1 MNENLQHKIKKL
13 NLAGISQTVG
23 MRTEQAAKE
32 NLSHQEFLE
41 LLIEDEYMNRSRNR
55 RTKLMSAARFPQ
67 HKTLEEFDF
76 SFQPSLKRSLIYGMG
91 TCEFI
96 RKKENVAFI
105 GFPGTGKTHISI
117 ALGVK
122 AIEQGYCVF
131 FTTLTAIL
139 EELYMARADNSFRQK
154 LKRYTNPDLLI
165 IDELGLKKLNQTS
178 VDDFYEVISRR
189 YETNSTIITSNKQ
202 FDEWG
207 SVLFDPILATAILDR
222 FVHHCSFVLLEGD
235 SYRMRD
241 RAGRHEHK
249 GRGRPR
255 KNTTSVMS
263 APQTGPDS
271 PGVKEDKEPFD
282 TEGGAR

>member
-1 MNENLQHKIKKL
+1 MNENLQYKVKKL
-13 NLAGISQTVG
+13 NLAGISQTMG
-23 MRTEQAAKE
+23 MRIEQAAKE
-32 NLSHQEFLE
+32 NLSHLEFFE
-41 LLIEDEYMNRSRNR
+41 LLIEDEYLNRSRNR
-55 RTKLMSAARFPQ
+55 RVRLMSAAHFPQ
-67 HKTLEEFDF
+67 HKTMEEFDF

-91 TCEFI
+91 TCEFV

-105 GFPGTGKTHISI
+105 GFPGTGKTHLSI

-122 AIEQGYCVF
+122 AVEQGYGVF
-131 FTTLTAIL
+131 FTTLSAML

-154 LKRYTNPDLLI
+154 LKKYTIPDLLI

-178 VDDFYEVISRR
+178 VDDFYEVIAKR

-207 SVLFDPILATAILDR
+207 SVLFDPVLATAILDR
-222 FVHHCSFVLLEGD
+222 FVHHCSFVMIEGD

-241 RAGRHEHK
+241 RAGGAGHK

-255 KNTTSVMS
+255 KNTSPVM
-263 APQTGPDS
+263 PVDTPETN
-271 PGVKEDKEPFD
+271 PPEHEEDD
-282 TEGGAR
+282 HDG